1 MRQIPL
7 NLLRGFAMGAA
18 DIVPGV
24 SGGTVALVLG
34 IYRHLVESIRNG
46 ASALGHLLKGDF
58 AGSVRLLKAV
68 DWTFLVTLLA
78 GIVSAVAAL
87 SQLIET
93 ALEDRPVEMAGLF
106 LGLVAGSVVLAWGL
120 LTHRTARNAM
130 VLAVAAVAFFLLLG
144 LSSGVTEDAVDQVDS
159 PALWILFGSGA
170 IAICAMILP
179 GISGSFLLV
188 VMGMYAAVLGAVT
201 DRDLVS
207 LAAFGI
213 GCLVGLAVFSQVLH
227 WALEHHYDTVMAVL
241 IGLMLGSLR
250 VLWPWPG
257 GVESTELAAPG
268 TDGGVLVPVMMMVLG
283 LVIVLGIDWVSHRL
297 ERRDVS
303 DDVEDLVA

>member
-1 MRQIPL
+1 VRQIPL